1 MRFQDF
7 PAATAKRFRL
17 PATWGALLV
26 FGLVWVLVRLLAGQP
41 FGRLGV
47 GEFVVPAL
55 VLAGHLALSPIPWQ
69 WTQDARPIAPL
80 WRGCLQ
86 ALPWNIAWLAALLL
100 LMSGLFPEDRPARA
114 PRPAPTTVVPKPA
127 AAEAKSALVLQE
139 REDPKPQEA
148 QDPAA
153 RSRRRGD
160 QPRDQEAKPPH
171 NPGEVPWELLPPG
184 ERRGPRPPRREAEQ
198 PLGEPAPRARDTP
211 PPRDTAPQRREE
223 PVRPP
228 AAQPQPAPAEP
239 APAPAPQVLE
249 APPPTSQEPLASEP
263 AVAPGLF
270 AKAFPAHR
278 QEFMLFLLNLPFA
291 MVLGWFL
298 ADKERAESTEAELL
312 ERARQAQ
319 VKALQAQLHP
329 HALYNI
335 LGGLA
340 ELVHEDPDAAEE
352 AIVGLVEMLRM
363 LTRQSGASELPL
375 SQERALLR
383 HYLGIEEIRLGARLQ
398 VKWDWPDWADSVK
411 LPPLLLLPLVEN
423 AIKHGI
429 AAHLEGGTLRIGVSR
444 SSRDLIFRVANTGQ
458 PLKPGE
464 AEGTGLHHLRERLAL
479 TPRLDASLELRSED
493 GWTLAE
499 LRVRD
504 RLGA

>member
-1 MRFQDF
+1 MRLQDF
-7 PAATAKRFRL
+7 PASTAKRFRL
-17 PATWGALLV
+17 PATWGALIV

-41 FGRLGV
+41 FGRLGM

-100 LMSGLFPEDRPARA
+100 LMSGLFPEDRPARG
-114 PRPAPTTVVPKPA
+114 PRPAP

-148 QDPAA
+148 PDPAT

-160 QPRDQEAKPPH
+160 RPQDQEAKPPH

-184 ERRGPRPPRREAEQ
+184 ERRGPRPPRRDAEQ
-198 PLGEPAPRARDTP
+198 TLGEQAPR
-211 PPRDTAPQRREE
+211 PRDTAPPRRELQ
-223 PVRPP
+223 PRPP
-228 AAQPQPAPAEP
+228 VAQPQREP
-239 APAPAPQVLE
+239 AAAVPTPVPQVLE
-249 APPPTSQEPLASEP
+249 APATEVQEPVASEP
-263 AVAPGLF
+263 AAAPGLF
-270 AKAFPAHR
+270 AKTFPAHR

-375 SQERALLR
+375 SQERALLK
-383 HYLGIEEIRLGARLQ
+383 HYLGIEGIRLGARLQ
-398 VKWDWPDWADSVK
+398 LKWDWPEWADAVK

-429 AAHLEGGTLRIGVSR
+429 AAHPEGGTLRIGVSR

-458 PLKPGE
+458 ALKPGE

-479 TPRLDASLELRSED
+479 TPSLDASLELHSED

>member
-1 MRFQDF
+1 MRLQDF
-7 PAATAKRFRL
+7 PASTAKRFRL

-26 FGLVWVLVRLLAGQP
+26 FGLVWVAVRLLADQP

-69 WTQDARPIAPL
+69 WTQDARPVAPL

-86 ALPWNIAWLAALLL
+86 ALPWNAAWLAALLL
-100 LMSGLFPEDRPARA
+100 LMQGLFPQDQTTRPPRPARPA
-114 PRPAPTTVVPKPA
+114 ATPNPAPA
-127 AAEAKSALVLQE
+127 APESKSALVLQE
-139 REDPKPQEA
+139 REAAKPPNP
-148 QDPAA
+148 QDPPT
-153 RSRRRGD
+153 REPRRGD
-160 QPRDQEAKPPH
+160 PPRDREAKPPH
-171 NPGEVPWELLPPG
+171 NPGEVPWELLPPE
-184 ERRGPRPPRREAEQ
+184 ERRGPRPPRRDGDWPQ
-198 PLGEPAPRARDTP
+198 RDQ
-211 PPRDTAPQRREE
+211 APQPQDAVPQAREKQ
-223 PVRPP
+223 PRPP
-228 AAQPQPAPAEP
+228 VAQPQPGPALRRP
-239 APAPAPQVLE
+239 E
-249 APPPTSQEPLASEP
+249 APETEAKDPVDSEP
-263 AVAPGLF
+263 AEAPGLF
-270 AKAFPAHR
+270 ARTFPTHR

-319 VKALQAQLHP
+319 VRALQAQLHP
-329 HALYNI
+329 HALYNT

-352 AIVGLVEMLRM
+352 AIIGLVEMLRM
-363 LTRQSGASELPL
+363 LTRQSGATELPL
-375 SQERALLR
+375 GQERALLK

-398 VKWDWPDWADSVK
+398 VKWDWPEWADALT

-429 AAHLEGGTLRIGVSR
+429 APHPEGGTLRIGVAR
-444 SSRDLIFRVANTGQ
+444 TSRDLVFRVANTGQ
-458 PLKPGE
+458 LFQSGQ

>member
-7 PAATAKRFRL
+7 PASTAKRFRL

-41 FGRLGV
+41 FGRLGA
-47 GEFVVPAL
+47 GEFLVPAL

-86 ALPWNIAWLAALLL
+86 ALPWNAAWLSALLL
-100 LMSGLFPEDRPARA
+100 LMSGLFPKDQPDRPA
-114 PRPAPTTVVPKPA
+114 PGGLEV
-127 AAEAKSALVLQE
+127 KSALVLQE
-139 REDPKPQEA
+139 REVPRPQDNQGPPPRE
-148 QDPAA
+148 P
-153 RSRRRGD
+153 RRGD
-160 QPRDQEAKPPH
+160 PPRDREAKPPH
-171 NPGEVPWELLPPG
+171 NPGEVPWHLLPPE
-184 ERRGPRPPRREAEQ
+184 ERRSDRPPRDEQVEPRRQRENSPQRRTEN
-198 PLGEPAPRARDTP
+198 P
-211 PPRDTAPQRREE
+211 PPRQEANPPQAERPPRPRQEAPQAAE
-223 PVRPP
+223 PPP
-228 AAQPQPAPAEP
+228 TTPAPEAGP
-239 APAPAPQVLE
+239 APAPETEELPE
-249 APPPTSQEPLASEP
+249 APEPG
-263 AVAPGLF
+263 GLF
-270 AKAFPAHR
+270 ARTFPAHR

-312 ERARQAQ
+312 ERARQSQ
-319 VKALQAQLHP
+319 LLALQAQLHP
-329 HALYNI
+329 HALYNT

-352 AIVGLVEMLRM
+352 AIVGLVEMLRL

-375 SQERALLR
+375 GQERALLK

-398 VKWDWPDWADSVK
+398 VKWDWPEWADALK

-429 AAHLEGGTLRIGVSR
+429 AAHPEGGTLRIGVAR
-444 SSRDLIFRVANTGQ
+444 TTRDLVFRVANTGQ
-458 PLKPGE
+458 PFQPGQ

-479 TPRLDASLELRSED
+479 TPHLDASLELRAED

>member
-7 PAATAKRFRL
+7 PASTAKRFRL

-41 FGRLGV
+41 FGRLGA
-47 GEFVVPAL
+47 GEFLVPAL

-86 ALPWNIAWLAALLL
+86 ALPWNAAWLAAMLL
-100 LMSGLFPEDRPARA
+100 LMSGLFPEDRPVRP
-114 PRPAPTTVVPKPA
+114 PRPRP
-127 AAEAKSALVLQE
+127 AEAKSALVLQE
-139 REDPKPQEA
+139 REEPRPREA

-153 RSRRRGD
+153 QGRRRRD
-160 QPRDQEAKPPH
+160 PARDQEAKPPH
-171 NPGEVPWELLPPG
+171 NPGEVPWELLPPE
-184 ERRGPRPPRREAEQ
+184 ERRGPRPPRREGEQ
-198 PLGEPAPRARDTP
+198 PRREQGPRSRDTG
-211 PPRDTAPQRREE
+211 PQGREE
-223 PVRPP
+223 QPRPP
-228 AAQPQPAPAEP
+228 AAQPQRPPATADPVPAPRL
-239 APAPAPQVLE
+239 LE
-249 APPPTSQEPLASEP
+249 TPPPEAREAEASEP
-263 AVAPGLF
+263 AEAPGLF

-319 VKALQAQLHP
+319 VRALQAQLHP
-329 HALYNI
+329 HALYNT

-352 AIVGLVEMLRM
+352 AIIGLVEMLRM
-363 LTRQSGASELPL
+363 LTRQSGATELPL
-375 SQERALLR
+375 GQERALLK

-398 VKWDWPDWADSVK
+398 VKWEWPEWADALK

-429 AAHLEGGTLRIGVSR
+429 APHPDGGTLRIGVAR
-444 SSRDLIFRVANTGQ
+444 TSRDIVFRVANTGQ
-458 PLKPGE
+458 PFQPGQ

-479 TPRLDASLELRSED
+479 TPRLDASLELRAED

>member
-26 FGLVWVLVRLLAGQP
+26 FGLVWVAVRLLAGQP
-41 FGRLGV
+41 FGRLGA
-47 GEFVVPAL
+47 GEFLVPAL

-86 ALPWNIAWLAALLL
+86 ALPWNAAWLSALLL
-100 LMSGLFPEDRPARA
+100 LMSGLFPKDQ
-114 PRPAPTTVVPKPA
+114 PAPATHPEPA
-127 AAEAKSALVLQE
+127 GLEVKSALVLQE
-139 REDPKPQEA
+139 REEPKPQQPQAPPPREPRRS
-148 QDPAA
+148 DP
-153 RSRRRGD
+153 
-160 QPRDQEAKPPH
+160 PRDREAKPPH
-171 NPGEVPWELLPPG
+171 NPGEVPWHLLPPE
-184 ERRGPRPPRREAEQ
+184 ERRSDRPPREEGAPSQAEQ
-198 PLGEPAPRARDTP
+198 PPRPRKEVSPAPEP
-211 PPRDTAPQRREE
+211 PVAN
-223 PVRPP
+223 
-228 AAQPQPAPAEP
+228 
-239 APAPAPQVLE
+239 PAPQAVPSAQEPPAQDPQTEEVQE
-249 APPPTSQEPLASEP
+249 APEP
-263 AVAPGLF
+263 AGLF
-270 AKAFPAHR
+270 ARTFPAHR

-312 ERARQAQ
+312 ERARQSQ
-319 VKALQAQLHP
+319 LLALQAQLHP
-329 HALYNI
+329 HALYNT

-375 SQERALLR
+375 GQERALLK

-398 VKWDWPDWADSVK
+398 VQWDWPDWADALK

-429 AAHLEGGTLRIGVSR
+429 APHPEGGTLRIGVSR
-444 SSRDLIFRVANTGQ
+444 TTRDLVFRVANTGQ
-458 PLKPGE
+458 PFQPGQ

-479 TPRLDASLELRSED
+479 TPRLDASLELRAED
-493 GWTLAE
+493 SWTLAE

>member
-1 MRFQDF
+1 M
-7 PAATAKRFRL
+7 
-17 PATWGALLV
+17 
-26 FGLVWVLVRLLAGQP
+26 
-41 FGRLGV
+41 
-47 GEFVVPAL
+47 
-55 VLAGHLALSPIPWQ
+55 
-69 WTQDARPIAPL
+69 
-80 WRGCLQ
+80 
-86 ALPWNIAWLAALLL
+86 
-100 LMSGLFPEDRPARA
+100 
-114 PRPAPTTVVPKPA
+114 
-127 AAEAKSALVLQE
+127 
-139 REDPKPQEA
+139 
-148 QDPAA
+148 
-153 RSRRRGD
+153 
-160 QPRDQEAKPPH
+160 
-171 NPGEVPWELLPPG
+171 
-184 ERRGPRPPRREAEQ
+184 
-198 PLGEPAPRARDTP
+198 
-211 PPRDTAPQRREE
+211 
-223 PVRPP
+223 
-228 AAQPQPAPAEP
+228 
-239 APAPAPQVLE
+239 LE

>member
-55 VLAGHLALSPIPWQ
+55 VLAGHLALSPVPWQ
-69 WTQDARPIAPL
+69 WTQDDRPIAPL

-100 LMSGLFPEDRPARA
+100 LMSGLFPEDRPA
-114 PRPAPTTVVPKPA
+114 PRPAPAMVLPRPA
-127 AAEAKSALVLQE
+127 GAESKSALVLQE
-139 REDPKPQEA
+139 REEPKPRET
-148 QDPAA
+148 DPAA
-153 RSRRRGD
+153 RNRRRGD
-160 QPRDQEAKPPH
+160 PARDQEAKPPH
-171 NPGEVPWELLPPG
+171 NPGEVPWELLPPE
-184 ERRGPRPPRREAEQ
+184 ERRGPRPPRREGESPLREQAPRPRDAAPQNREEQ
-198 PLGEPAPRARDTP
+198 PR
-211 PPRDTAPQRREE
+211 
-223 PVRPP
+223 P
-228 AAQPQPAPAEP
+228 AASQPQAPAEV
-239 APAPAPQVLE
+239 APAPAPQAVE
-249 APPPTSQEPLASEP
+249 APAPEVQAPVASEP
-263 AVAPGLF
+263 TEAPGLF
-270 AKAFPAHR
+270 AKTFPAHR

-298 ADKERAESTEAELL
+298 ADKERAESTEEELL

-352 AIVGLVEMLRM
+352 AIVGLVELLRQ

-375 SQERALLR
+375 AQERVLLK
-383 HYLGIEEIRLGARLQ
+383 HYLGIEGIRLGARLQ
-398 VKWDWPDWADSVK
+398 VKWDWPDWADTLK

-429 AAHLEGGTLRIGVSR
+429 APHPEGGTLRIGVAR
-444 SSRDLIFRVANTGQ
+444 TSRDLVFRVANTGQ
-458 PLKPGE
+458 LFQAGQ

-479 TPRLDASLELRSED
+479 TPRLDASLELRAED

>member
-1 MRFQDF
+1 MRLQDF
-7 PAATAKRFRL
+7 PASTAKRFRL

-100 LMSGLFPEDRPARA
+100 LMSGLFPEDRPAPK
-114 PRPAPTTVVPKPA
+114 PRPAP

-139 REDPKPQEA
+139 REDPKPQEGQEPTA
-148 QDPAA
+148 RGRRRRDPA
-153 RSRRRGD
+153 
-160 QPRDQEAKPPH
+160 RDQEAKPPH
-171 NPGEVPWELLPPG
+171 NPGEVPWHLLPPE
-184 ERRGPRPPRREAEQ
+184 ERRGPRPPRREGDE
-198 PLGEPAPRARDTP
+198 PLRERAPRPRDAAP
-211 PPRDTAPQRREE
+211 QYRGVPPR
-223 PVRPP
+223 PP
-228 AAQPQPAPAEP
+228 LAQPQREPAAAVPAPIPLVLATPATEAQEP
-239 APAPAPQVLE
+239 A
-249 APPPTSQEPLASEP
+249 ASEP
-263 AVAPGLF
+263 AGAPGLF
-270 AKAFPAHR
+270 AKTFPAHR

-319 VKALQAQLHP
+319 VRALQAQLHP

-375 SQERALLR
+375 GQERALLR
-383 HYLGIEEIRLGARLQ
+383 HYLGIEGIRLGARLQ
-398 VKWDWPDWADSVK
+398 VKWDWPEWADAVK

-464 AEGTGLHHLRERLAL
+464 AEGTGLHHLRERLTL
-479 TPRLDASLELRSED
+479 TPSLDASLELRSED